1 MISSEQVKA
10 LIRNKSKISNINPNI
25 ILRTVIFEFFL
36 EKLSKSKYRDRF
48 IIKGGFLVSAITKID
63 LRTTMDLD
71 VTLKSLSIQKEDLKT
86 YIEEIIVIP
95 SHDNLI
101 MELVS
106 IDEIHE
112 GADYPGLRVSL
123 SIYFDG
129 LIENIKI
136 DFTTG
141 DIITPNETRFQYKS
155 LLYDKT
161 IELRAY
167 NIETVLAEKIETI
180 LSRGPLNTRMRDF
193 YDVHILW
200 ELRENDVDRVVLR
213 TALINTST
221 YRKTY
226 NQIFPEYSDIM
237 TSIENDQSMMKLWS
251 SYQNN
256 YLFAKDVSW
265 EDVINSLKSIIEIIL
280 SKGSSY

>member
-155 LLYDKT
+155 LL
-161 IELRAY
+161 
-167 NIETVLAEKIETI
+167 
-180 LSRGPLNTRMRDF
+180 
-193 YDVHILW
+193 
-200 ELRENDVDRVVLR
+200 
-213 TALINTST
+213 
-221 YRKTY
+221 
-226 NQIFPEYSDIM
+226 
-237 TSIENDQSMMKLWS
+237 
-251 SYQNN
+251 
-256 YLFAKDVSW
+256 
-265 EDVINSLKSIIEIIL
+265 
-280 SKGSSY
+280 